1 VLPFAQEFRPPGA
14 HQTIQGPTAMQQ
26 LTGEGRRI
34 VDGVAQR
41 HGFSSDAVLTMLLAV
56 SAGYGNQAQFSHP
69 EFGGMGQWSSGG
81 MVMIGDMFN
90 NYLKGRVSS
99 LCQELSTLIQGQPLF
114 AGPAQTQSQ
123 SQGGGWQGQGS
134 NWQGQQGGNSQQ
146 QSSGGSGFNSGMGT
160 SLFVQSSGSGN
171 WWPSDLGVAGSTGS
185 QNNLRYAYFPNAR
198 RLAIDQGGQVTVY
211 DTADHQIGGFGQQQ
225 SGDQSI
231 TFTSQYGV
239 VRVAD
244 LPQITANTSQTA
256 PSSPVSPAPQQTNT
270 WTPYPSASEP
280 LPASPSPAP
289 AQPQVS
295 SNEIFSL
302 LEKLADLHTKGI
314 LTDAEYETK
323 KAEMLKRL

>member
-1 VLPFAQEFRPPGA
+1 
-14 HQTIQGPTAMQQ
+14 MQQ

-114 AGPAQTQSQ
+114 AIPAQAQSQ
-123 SQGGGWQGQGS
+123 SQGGGWQGQGG
-134 NWQGQQGGNSQQ
+134 NWQGQLGGNSQQ

-160 SLFVQSSGSGN
+160 SLFVQGSGSGN
-171 WWPSDLGVAGSTGS
+171 WWPSDLGAAGSTGS

-211 DTADHQIGGFGQQQ
+211 DTGDHQIGGFGQQQ

-244 LPQITANTSQTA
+244 LPQITGNNNQNA
-256 PSSPVSPAPQQTNT
+256 PSSSFPQNNPAPAPQQANT
-270 WTPYPSASEP
+270 WTPSPAVSEP
-280 LPASPSPAP
+280 LPASPSPATP
-289 AQPQVS
+289 QPHVS

-323 KAEMLKRL
+323 KVEMLKRL

>member
-1 VLPFAQEFRPPGA
+1 
-14 HQTIQGPTAMQQ
+14 MQQ
-26 LTGEGRRI
+26 LTEEGRRI

-114 AGPAQTQSQ
+114 AMPAQSQSQ
-123 SQGGGWQGQGS
+123 SQGGGWQGQL
-134 NWQGQQGGNSQQ
+134 GGNAQQ
-146 QSSGGSGFNSGMGT
+146 QSSGGGMSGGMGT
-160 SLFVQSSGSGN
+160 SLFVANSQSNN
-171 WWPSDLGVAGSTGS
+171 WWPGDLGMAGSTGS

-211 DTADHQIGGFGQQQ
+211 DTLDHQIGGFGQQQ

-244 LPQITANTSQTA
+244 LPLITGNSNQNTPSNSFSTANAA
-256 PSSPVSPAPQQTNT
+256 PSFQSNPAPAPQPTNT
-270 WTPYPSASEP
+270 WTPAPTVNEP
-280 LPASPSPAP
+280 LPATPSPSPAAP
-289 AQPQVS
+289 QPQVS
-295 SNEIFSL
+295 SNEIFGL
-302 LEKLADLHTKGI
+302 LEKLADLHAKGI
-314 LTDAEYETK
+314 LTDAEYEGK